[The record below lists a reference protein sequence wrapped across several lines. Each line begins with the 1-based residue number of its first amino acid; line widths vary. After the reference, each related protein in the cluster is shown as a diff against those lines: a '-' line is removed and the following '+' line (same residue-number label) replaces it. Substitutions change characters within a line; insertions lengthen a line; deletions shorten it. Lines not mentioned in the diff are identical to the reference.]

1 MHVPPMCVCGNI
13 FREKTLASVSKNLF
27 SVAGKTAL
35 ITGGGSGIGGFMAQ
49 SLADEGA
56 RILLVGRRED
66 KLKQVLGGRDG
77 SIFVIDLTETGASQ
91 RLFKMVTDCG
101 YQPDIIVN
109 AAGINP
115 RLHADEIDEEMWN
128 YTVHLNLNVP
138 FLVAQK
144 FVPAMQANRWGR
156 IINIASMQS
165 SRAFPNGISYGAAKG
180 GVTQLTRAMAEAWS
194 ALGVTANALAP
205 GFFPTD
211 LTSALFAD
219 PKTAADLAS
228 RTAVGRNGELED
240 LLGPLLFL
248 ASDAGAYIT
257 GQMIN
262 VDGGMTAK

>member
-1 MHVPPMCVCGNI
+1 M
-13 FREKTLASVSKNLF
+13 
-27 SVAGKTAL
+27 
-35 ITGGGSGIGGFMAQ
+35 
-49 SLADEGA
+49 
-56 RILLVGRRED
+56 
-66 KLKQVLGGRDG
+66 
-77 SIFVIDLTETGASQ
+77 IDLCEAGASE
-91 RLFKMVTDCG
+91 RLFKMVTNSG

-115 RLHADEIDEEMWN
+115 RLHADKIDEEMWT

-144 FVPAMQANRWGR
+144 FVPGMKANGWGR

-194 ALGVTANALAP
+194 AYGITANALAP
-205 GFFPTD
+205 GFFSTV
-211 LTSALFAD
+211 LTAALFDD

-228 RTAVGRNGELED
+228 RTAMGRNGELED
-240 LLGPLLFL
+240 LRGPLLFL
-248 ASDAGAYIT
+248 ASEAGAYIT
-257 GQMIN
+257 GQTIN

>member
-1 MHVPPMCVCGNI
+1 MHAPQMCVCANI
-13 FREKTLASVSKNLF
+13 FREKILANVSKRLF

-56 RILLVGRRED
+56 TILLVGRRED
-66 KLKQVLGGRDG
+66 KLKEVLGARDG
-77 SIFVIDLTETGASQ
+77 NIFMIDLCKAGASE
-91 RLFKMVTDCG
+91 RLFKMVTDSG

-115 RLHADEIDEEMWN
+115 RLHADKIDEEMWT

-138 FLVAQK
+138 FLVTQK
-144 FVPAMQANRWGR
+144 FVPGMKANSWGR

-165 SRAFPNGISYGAAKG
+165 SRAFPKGISYGAAKG

-194 ALGVTANALAP
+194 ACGITANALAP
-205 GFFPTD
+205 GFFPTE
-211 LTSALFAD
+211 LTAALFAD
-219 PKTAADLAS
+219 PNTAADLAS
-228 RTAVGRNGELED
+228 RTAMGRNGELED
-240 LLGPLLFL
+240 LRGPLLFL
-248 ASDAGAYIT
+248 ASEAGAYVT
-257 GQMIN
+257 GQTIN

>member
-1 MHVPPMCVCGNI
+1 MHAPQMCVCANI
-13 FREKTLASVSKNLF
+13 FQEKILANVSKGLF

-56 RILLVGRRED
+56 TILLVGRRED
-66 KLKQVLGGRDG
+66 KLKEVLGARDG
-77 SIFVIDLTETGASQ
+77 NIFMIDLCKAGASE
-91 RLFKMVTDCG
+91 RLFKMVTDSG

-115 RLHADEIDEEMWN
+115 RLHADKIDEEMWT

-144 FVPAMQANRWGR
+144 FVSGMKANGWGR

-180 GVTQLTRAMAEAWS
+180 GVEQGA
-194 ALGVTANALAP
+194 GGIGLAP
-205 GFFPTD
+205 GPGHFP
-211 LTSALFAD
+211 
-219 PKTAADLAS
+219 
-228 RTAVGRNGELED
+228 
-240 LLGPLLFL
+240 
-248 ASDAGAYIT
+248 
-257 GQMIN
+257 
-262 VDGGMTAK
+262 

>member
-1 MHVPPMCVCGNI
+1 MHAPQMCVCANI
-13 FREKTLASVSKNLF
+13 SQEKILVNVAKGLF

-35 ITGGGSGIGGFMAQ
+35 ITGGGSGLGGFMAQ

-56 RILLVGRRED
+56 TILLVGRRED
-66 KLKQVLGGRDG
+66 KLKEVLGARDG
-77 SIFVIDLTETGASQ
+77 NIFMIDLCKAGASE

-101 YQPDIIVN
+101 FEPDIIVN

-115 RLHADEIDEEMWN
+115 RLHADKIDEEMWT

-138 FLVAQK
+138 FLVTQK
-144 FVPAMQANRWGR
+144 FVPGMKANGWGR

-194 ALGVTANALAP
+194 AYGITANALAP
-205 GFFPTD
+205 GFFPTE
-211 LTSALFAD
+211 LTAALFAD
-219 PKTAADLAS
+219 PNTAADLAS
-228 RTAVGRNGELED
+228 RTAMGRNGELED
-240 LLGPLLFL
+240 LRGPLLFL
-248 ASDAGAYIT
+248 ASEAGAYIT
-257 GQMIN
+257 GQTIN